1 MNGPTKR
8 VLILG
13 GTGFVGRH
21 VCEKLT
27 RLGCSMTVITRRASQ
42 AAAIQNLPRVRVV
55 EGDVYNAE
63 FLAQCMTQHD
73 VVINLIAILH
83 GSAAAFNKAHV
94 QLPQVIAQACQ
105 SSGLKRLIHISAL
118 GASLDGPS
126 LYQRSKA
133 QGEAVLQQAGLA
145 LTVLQPSVIFGN
157 DDKFLNLFAQ
167 LQQIAPVVPLAGAST
182 RFQAV
187 WVEDVAAAVAHCVM
201 QASTAGQTYEV
212 CGPDIMTLKEL
223 VQKSGQW
230 AGVRGGKGRWVF
242 GIPHALAWL
251 QACLMELAPGQ
262 PLMSRDNL
270 RSMQV
275 DNIASGKALGLQDLN
290 IQASSVSSIA
300 PGYLGH
306 KGACTK
312 LDVFRAK
319 GRP

>member
-27 RLGCSMTVITRRASQ
+27 RMGCSMTVITRRASQ
-42 AAAIQNLPRVRVV
+42 AAAIQNLPRVRVL
-55 EGDVYNAE
+55 EGDVYNSA
-63 FLAQCMTQHD
+63 FLAQCMAHHD

-83 GSAAAFNKAHV
+83 GSEAAFDKAHV
-94 QLPQVIAQACQ
+94 QLPQVIAQACHA
-105 SSGLKRLIHISAL
+105 SGVKRLIHISAL
-118 GASLDGPS
+118 GASMDGPS
-126 LYQRSKA
+126 TYQRSKA
-133 QGEAVLQQAGLA
+133 QGEAVLKQAGLD
-145 LTVLQPSVIFGN
+145 LTLLQPSVIFGA

-182 RFQAV
+182 RFQPV

-212 CGPDIMTLKEL
+212 CGPDIMTLKDL

-251 QACLMELAPGQ
+251 QAFFMELAPGQ

-275 DNIASGKALGLQDLN
+275 DNIASGKALGLKDLH

-300 PGYLGH
+300 PGYLGY

>member
-1 MNGPTKR
+1 MNGRTKR

-27 RLGCSMTVITRRASQ
+27 RMGCSMTVITRRASQ
-42 AAAIQNLPRVRVV
+42 AAAIQNLPRVRVL
-55 EGDVYNAE
+55 EGDVYNSA
-63 FLAQCMTQHD
+63 FLAQCMAHHD

-83 GSAAAFNKAHV
+83 GSEAAFDKAHV
-94 QLPQVIAQACQ
+94 QLPQVIAQACHA
-105 SSGLKRLIHISAL
+105 SGVKRLIHISAL
-118 GASLDGPS
+118 GASMDGPS
-126 LYQRSKA
+126 TYQRSKA
-133 QGEAVLQQAGLA
+133 QGEAVLKQAGLD
-145 LTVLQPSVIFGN
+145 LTLLKPSVIFGA

-182 RFQAV
+182 RFQPV
-187 WVEDVAAAVAHCVM
+187 WVEDVASAVAHCVTN
-201 QASTAGQTYEV
+201 QKTHGQTYEI
-212 CGPDIMTLKEL
+212 CGPDIWSLKEL

-230 AGVRGGKGRWVF
+230 AGVRSGKGRWVF

-251 QACLMELAPGQ
+251 QAFFMELAPGQ

-275 DNIASGKALGLQDLN
+275 DNIASGKALGLKDLH

-300 PGYLGH
+300 PGYLGY

>member
-1 MNGPTKR
+1 MKSLTPR

-42 AAAIQNLPRVRVV
+42 AAAIQNLPRVRVL
-55 EGDVYNAE
+55 EGDVYNAA

-83 GSAAAFNKAHV
+83 GSEQAFDKAHV
-94 QLPQVIAQACQ
+94 QLPTIIAQACQ
-105 SSGLKRLIHISAL
+105 QSGLKRLIHISAL
-118 GASLDGPS
+118 GASLEGPS

-133 QGEAVLQQAGLA
+133 QGEAVLQKAGLD
-145 LTVLQPSVIFGN
+145 LTILQPSVIFGAN
-157 DDKFLNLFAQ
+157 DKFLNLFAQ
-167 LQQIAPVVPLAGAST
+167 LQQITPVVPLAGAST

-201 QASTAGQTYEV
+201 NASTAGHTYEI
-212 CGPDIMTLKEL
+212 CGPDIWTLKEL

-242 GIPHALAWL
+242 GIPHALASV
-251 QACLMELAPGQ
+251 QAFLMELAPGQ
-262 PLMSRDNL
+262 PVMSRDNL

-275 DNIASGKALGLQDLN
+275 DNIASGKALGLKDLN
-290 IQASSVSSIA
+290 IQASSVDSIA
-300 PGYLGH
+300 PGYLGY

>member
-1 MNGPTKR
+1 M
-8 VLILG
+8 
-13 GTGFVGRH
+13 
-21 VCEKLT
+21 
-27 RLGCSMTVITRRASQ
+27 GCSMTVITRRASQ
-42 AAAIQNLPRVRVV
+42 AAAIQNLPRVRVL
-55 EGDVYNAE
+55 EGDVYNSA
-63 FLAQCMTQHD
+63 FLAQCMAHHD

-83 GSAAAFNKAHV
+83 GSEVAFDKAHV
-94 QLPQVIAQACQ
+94 QLPQVIAQACHA
-105 SSGLKRLIHISAL
+105 SGVKRLIHISAL
-118 GASLDGPS
+118 GASEEGPS
-126 LYQRSKA
+126 TYQRSKA
-133 QGEAVLQQAGLA
+133 QGEAVLKQAGLD
-145 LTVLQPSVIFGN
+145 LTVLQPSVIFGA

-182 RFQAV
+182 RFQPV
-187 WVEDVAAAVAHCVM
+187 WVEDVASSVAHCVTD
-201 QASTAGQTYEV
+201 QKTHGQTYEI
-212 CGPDIMTLKEL
+212 CGPDIWSLKAL

-251 QACLMELAPGQ
+251 QAFFMELAPGQ

-275 DNIASGKALGLQDLN
+275 DNIASGKALGLKDLY

-300 PGYLGH
+300 PGYLGY

>member
-1 MNGPTKR
+1 MNIQPR

-27 RLGCSMTVITRRASQ
+27 RIGCRMTVITRRASQ
-42 AAAIQNLPRVRVV
+42 AAAIQSMPKVRVL
-55 EGDVYNAE
+55 EGDVYNQA
-63 FLAQCMTQHD
+63 FLAQCMAQHD

-83 GSAAAFNKAHV
+83 GSEAAFDKAHV
-94 QLPQVIAQACQ
+94 QLPQVISQACHA
-105 SSGLKRLIHISAL
+105 SGVKRLIHISAL
-118 GASLDGPS
+118 GASEEGPS
-126 LYQRSKA
+126 TYQRSKA
-133 QGEAVLQQAGLA
+133 QGEAVLKQAGLD
-145 LTVLQPSVIFGN
+145 LTLLQPSVIFGA

-182 RFQAV
+182 RFQPV
-187 WVEDVAAAVAHCVM
+187 WVEDVASAVAHCVM
-201 QASTAGQTYEV
+201 DAKTQGHTYEI
-212 CGPDIMTLKEL
+212 CGPEIWTLKEL

-230 AGVRGGKGRWVF
+230 AGVKGGRGRWVF
-242 GIPHALAWL
+242 GIPHTLAWL
-251 QACLMELAPGQ
+251 QAFLMELAPGQ

-275 DNIASGKALGLQDLN
+275 DNVSSGNALSLKELN

-300 PGYLGH
+300 PGYLGY

>member
-1 MNGPTKR
+1 
-8 VLILG
+8 
-13 GTGFVGRH
+13 
-21 VCEKLT
+21 
-27 RLGCSMTVITRRASQ
+27 MTVITRRASQ
-42 AAAIQNLPRVRVV
+42 AAAIQNLPRVRVL
-55 EGDVYNAE
+55 EGDVYNSA
-63 FLAQCMTQHD
+63 FLAQCMAHHD

-83 GSAAAFNKAHV
+83 GSEAAFDKAHV
-94 QLPQVIAQACQ
+94 QLPQVIAQACHV
-105 SSGLKRLIHISAL
+105 SGVKRLIHISAL
-118 GASLDGPS
+118 GASMDGPS
-126 LYQRSKA
+126 TYQRSKA
-133 QGEAVLQQAGLA
+133 QGEAVLKQAGLD
-145 LTVLQPSVIFGN
+145 LTVLQPSVIFGA

-167 LQQIAPVVPLAGAST
+167 LQQIAPVVPLAGDST
-182 RFQAV
+182 RFQPV
-187 WVEDVAAAVAHCVM
+187 WVEDVASAVAHCVTD
-201 QASTAGQTYEV
+201 QKTQGQTYEI
-212 CGPDIMTLKEL
+212 CGPDIWSLKAL

-251 QACLMELAPGQ
+251 QAFFMELAPGQ

-275 DNIASGKALGLQDLN
+275 DNIASGKALGLKDLH

-300 PGYLGH
+300 PGYLGY

>member
-27 RLGCSMTVITRRASQ
+27 RMGCSMTVITRRASQ
-42 AAAIQNLPRVRVV
+42 AAAIQNLPRVRVL
-55 EGDVYNAE
+55 EGDVYNSAYLAE
-63 FLAQCMTQHD
+63 CMAHHD

-83 GSAAAFNKAHV
+83 GSEAAFDKAHV
-94 QLPQVIAQACQ
+94 QLPQVIAQACHA
-105 SSGLKRLIHISAL
+105 SGVKRLIHISAL
-118 GASLDGPS
+118 GASMDGPS
-126 LYQRSKA
+126 TYQRSKA
-133 QGEAVLQQAGLA
+133 QGEAVLKQAGLD
-145 LTVLQPSVIFGN
+145 LTLLQPSVIFGA

-182 RFQAV
+182 RFQPV
-187 WVEDVAAAVAHCVM
+187 WVEDVASAVAHCVM
-201 QASTAGQTYEV
+201 HTKTHGLTYEI
-212 CGPDIMTLKEL
+212 CGPDIWSLREL

-230 AGVRGGKGRWVF
+230 AGVRAGKGRWVF
-242 GIPHALAWL
+242 GIPYALAWL
-251 QACLMELAPGQ
+251 QAFLMELAPGQ

-275 DNIASGKALGLQDLN
+275 DNIASANALGLQDLH

-300 PGYLGH
+300 PGYLGY

>member
-1 MNGPTKR
+1 MSGPKPR
-8 VLILG
+8 VLVLG

-42 AAAIQNLPRVRVV
+42 ATAIQNLPRVHVL
-55 EGDVYNAE
+55 EGDVYNGA
-63 FLAQCMTQHD
+63 FLAQCMAQHD

-83 GSAAAFNKAHV
+83 GSEAAFDKAHV
-94 QLPQVIAQACQ
+94 QLPQIIAQACQ
-105 SSGLKRLIHISAL
+105 TSGVKRLIHISAL
-118 GASLDGPS
+118 GASLQGPS

-133 QGEAVLQQAGLA
+133 QGEAVLQAANLD
-145 LTVLQPSVIFGN
+145 LTILQPSVIFGTE
-157 DDKFLNLFAQ
+157 DKFLNLFAQ
-167 LQQIAPVVPLAGAST
+167 LQHITPVVPLAGAST

-187 WVEDVAAAVAHCVM
+187 WVEDVASAVAHCVM
-201 QASTAGQTYEV
+201 HASTAGHTYEV
-212 CGPDIMTLKEL
+212 CGPDIMSLQEL

-230 AGVRGGKGRWVF
+230 AGIRGGKGRYVF
-242 GIPHALAWL
+242 AIPHALAWL
-251 QACLMELAPGQ
+251 QAFLMELAPGQ

-275 DNIASGKALGLQDLN
+275 DNIASGQALGLQDLN
-290 IQASSVSSIA
+290 IHASSVSSIA

-312 LDVFRAK
+312 LDVLRAK

>member
-1 MNGPTKR
+1 MKSLTPR

-42 AAAIQNLPRVRVV
+42 AAAIQNLPRVRVL
-55 EGDVYNAE
+55 EGDVYNAA
-63 FLAQCMTQHD
+63 FLAQCMAQHD

-83 GSAAAFNKAHV
+83 GSEQAFDKAHV
-94 QLPQVIAQACQ
+94 QLPTIIAQACQ
-105 SSGLKRLIHISAL
+105 QSGLKRLIHISAL
-118 GASLDGPS
+118 GASLEGPS

-133 QGEAVLQQAGLA
+133 QGEAVLHQAGLD
-145 LTVLQPSVIFGN
+145 LTILQPSVVFGAN
-157 DDKFLNLFAQ
+157 DKFLNLFAQ

-201 QASTAGQTYEV
+201 NASTAGHTYQI
-212 CGPDIMTLKEL
+212 CGPDIWTLKEL

-242 GIPHALAWL
+242 GIPHALASV
-251 QACLMELAPGQ
+251 QAFLMELAPGQ
-262 PLMSRDNL
+262 PVMSRDNL

-275 DNIASGKALGLQDLN
+275 DNIASGKALGLKDLN
-290 IQASSVSSIA
+290 IQASSVDSIA
-300 PGYLGH
+300 PGYLGY

-312 LDVFRAK
+312 LDAFRAK

>member
-1 MNGPTKR
+1 MNSSSKR
-8 VLILG
+8 ILILG

-27 RLGCSMTVITRRASQ
+27 RMGCSMTVITRRASQ
-42 AAAIQNLPRVRVV
+42 AAAIQNLPRVRVL
-55 EGDVYNAE
+55 EGDVYNSA
-63 FLAQCMTQHD
+63 FLAQCMAQHD

-83 GSAAAFNKAHV
+83 GTEAAFSKAHV
-94 QLPQVIAQACQ
+94 QLPQVIAEACLA
-105 SSGLKRLIHISAL
+105 SGVKRLIHISAL
-118 GASLDGPS
+118 GASPDGPS
-126 LYQRSKA
+126 AYQRSKA
-133 QGEAVLQQAGLA
+133 QGEALLKQAGLD
-145 LTVLQPSVIFGN
+145 LTLLQPSVIFGA

-182 RFQAV
+182 RFQPV
-187 WVEDVAAAVAHCVM
+187 WVEDVASAVAHCVM
-201 QASTAGQTYEV
+201 DAKTQGHTYEI
-212 CGPDIMTLKEL
+212 CGPEIWTLKEL

-230 AGVRGGKGRWVF
+230 AGVKGGRGRWVF
-242 GIPHALAWL
+242 GIPHTLAWL
-251 QACLMELAPGQ
+251 QAFLMELAPGQ

-275 DNIASGKALGLQDLN
+275 DNVSSGNALSLKELN

-300 PGYLGH
+300 PGYLGY

>member
-27 RLGCSMTVITRRASQ
+27 RMGCSMTVITRRASQ
-42 AAAIQNLPRVRVV
+42 AAAIQNLPRVRVL
-55 EGDVYNAE
+55 EGDVYNSAYLAE
-63 FLAQCMTQHD
+63 CMAHHD

-83 GSAAAFNKAHV
+83 GSEAAFDKAHV
-94 QLPQVIAQACQ
+94 QLPQVIAQACHA
-105 SSGLKRLIHISAL
+105 SGVKRLIHISAL
-118 GASLDGPS
+118 GASMDGPS
-126 LYQRSKA
+126 TYQRSKA
-133 QGEAVLQQAGLA
+133 KGEAVLKQAGLD
-145 LTVLQPSVIFGN
+145 LTLLQPSVIFGA

-182 RFQAV
+182 RFQPV
-187 WVEDVAAAVAHCVM
+187 WVEDVASAVAHCVM
-201 QASTAGQTYEV
+201 HTKTHGLTYEI
-212 CGPDIMTLKEL
+212 CGPDIWSLREL

-230 AGVRGGKGRWVF
+230 AGVRAGKGRWVF
-242 GIPHALAWL
+242 GIPYALAWL
-251 QACLMELAPGQ
+251 QAFLMELAPGQ

-275 DNIASGKALGLQDLN
+275 DNIASANALGLQDLH

-300 PGYLGH
+300 PGYLGY

>member
-1 MNGPTKR
+1 MNKVSKR

-42 AAAIQNLPRVRVV
+42 AAAIQNLPRVRVL
-55 EGDVYNAE
+55 EGDVYNAA
-63 FLAQCMTQHD
+63 FLTQCMAQHD

-83 GSAAAFNKAHV
+83 GSEEAFDKAHV
-94 QLPQVIAQACQ
+94 QLPTIIAQACQ
-105 SSGLKRLIHISAL
+105 QSGLKRLIHISAL
-118 GASLDGPS
+118 GASLQGPS

-133 QGEAVLQQAGLA
+133 QGEAVLQKAGLD
-145 LTVLQPSVIFGN
+145 LTILQPSVIFGAN
-157 DDKFLNLFAQ
+157 DKFLNLFAQ
-167 LQQIAPVVPLAGAST
+167 LQQIAPVVPLAGANT

-201 QASTAGQTYEV
+201 NASTAGHTYEI
-212 CGPDIMTLKEL
+212 CGPDIWTLKEL

-242 GIPHALAWL
+242 GIPHALASV
-251 QACLMELAPGQ
+251 QAFLMELAPGQ
-262 PLMSRDNL
+262 PVMSRDNL

-275 DNIASGKALGLQDLN
+275 DNIASGKALGLKDLN
-290 IQASSVSSIA
+290 IQASSVGSIA
-300 PGYLGH
+300 PGYLGY

>member
-1 MNGPTKR
+1 MNKVSKR

-42 AAAIQNLPRVRVV
+42 AAAIQNLPRVRVL
-55 EGDVYNAE
+55 EGDVYNAA
-63 FLAQCMTQHD
+63 FLTQCMAQHD

-83 GSAAAFNKAHV
+83 GSEEAFDKAHV
-94 QLPQVIAQACQ
+94 QLPTIIAQACQ
-105 SSGLKRLIHISAL
+105 QSGLKRLIHISAL
-118 GASLDGPS
+118 GASLQGPS

-133 QGEAVLQQAGLA
+133 QGEAVLQKAGLD
-145 LTVLQPSVIFGN
+145 LTVLQPSVIFGAN
-157 DDKFLNLFAQ
+157 DKFLNLFAQ
-167 LQQIAPVVPLAGAST
+167 LQQIAPVVPLAGANT

-201 QASTAGQTYEV
+201 NASTADHTYEI
-212 CGPDIMTLKEL
+212 CGPDIWTLKEL

-242 GIPHALAWL
+242 GIPNALASV
-251 QACLMELAPGQ
+251 QAFLMELAPGQ
-262 PLMSRDNL
+262 PVMSRDNL

-275 DNIASGKALGLQDLN
+275 DNIASGKALGLKDLN
-290 IQASSVSSIA
+290 IQASSVGSIA
-300 PGYLGH
+300 PGYLGY

>member
-1 MNGPTKR
+1 MNKVSKR

-42 AAAIQNLPRVRVV
+42 AAAIQNLPRVRVL
-55 EGDVYNAE
+55 EGDVYNAA
-63 FLAQCMTQHD
+63 FLTQCMAQHD

-83 GSAAAFNKAHV
+83 GSEEAFDKAHV
-94 QLPQVIAQACQ
+94 HLPTIIVQACQ
-105 SSGLKRLIHISAL
+105 QSGLKRLIHISAL
-118 GASLDGPS
+118 GASLQGPS

-133 QGEAVLQQAGLA
+133 QGEAVLQKAGLD
-145 LTVLQPSVIFGN
+145 LTILQPSVIFGAN
-157 DDKFLNLFAQ
+157 DKFLNLFAQ
-167 LQQIAPVVPLAGAST
+167 LQQIAPVVPLAGANT

-201 QASTAGQTYEV
+201 NASTAGHTYEI
-212 CGPDIMTLKEL
+212 CGPDIWTLKEL

-242 GIPHALAWL
+242 GIPHALASV
-251 QACLMELAPGQ
+251 QAFLMELAPGQ
-262 PLMSRDNL
+262 PVMSRDNL

-275 DNIASGKALGLQDLN
+275 DNIASGKAPGLKDLN
-290 IQASSVSSIA
+290 IQASSVGSIA
-300 PGYLGH
+300 PGYLGY

>member
-1 MNGPTKR
+1 MNGSSKR
-8 VLILG
+8 ILILG

-27 RLGCSMTVITRRASQ
+27 RMGCSMTVITRRASQ
-42 AAAIQNLPRVRVV
+42 AAAIQNLPRVRVL
-55 EGDVYNAE
+55 EGDVYNSA
-63 FLAQCMTQHD
+63 FLAQCMAQHD

-83 GSAAAFNKAHV
+83 GTEAAFHKAHV
-94 QLPQVIAQACQ
+94 QLPQVIAEACLA
-105 SSGLKRLIHISAL
+105 SGVKRLIHISAL

-126 LYQRSKA
+126 TYQRSKA
-133 QGEAVLQQAGLA
+133 QGEALLKQAGLD
-145 LTVLQPSVIFGN
+145 LTLLQPSVIFGA

-182 RFQAV
+182 RFQPV
-187 WVEDVAAAVAHCVM
+187 WVEDVASAVAHCVM
-201 QASTAGQTYEV
+201 DAKTQGHTYEI
-212 CGPDIMTLKEL
+212 CGPEIWTLKEL

-230 AGVRGGKGRWVF
+230 AGVKGGRGRWVF
-242 GIPHALAWL
+242 GIPHTLAWL
-251 QACLMELAPGQ
+251 QAFLMELAPGQ

-275 DNIASGKALGLQDLN
+275 DNVSSGNALSLKELN
-290 IQASSVSSIA
+290 IQASSVYSIA
-300 PGYLGH
+300 PGYLGY

>member
-1 MNGPTKR
+1 MNSSAKR

-27 RLGCSMTVITRRASQ
+27 RMGCSMTVITRRASQ
-42 AAAIQNLPRVRVV
+42 AAAIQNLPRVRIL
-55 EGDVYNAE
+55 EGDVYNGA
-63 FLAQCMTQHD
+63 FLAPCMAHHD

-83 GSAAAFNKAHV
+83 GTASAFDKAHV
-94 QLPQVIAQACQ
+94 QLPQVIAQACLA
-105 SSGLKRLIHISAL
+105 SGVKRLIHISAL

-126 LYQRSKA
+126 NYQRSKA
-133 QGEAVLQQAGLA
+133 QGEAVLQQAGLD
-145 LTVLQPSVIFGN
+145 LTLLQPSVIFGA

-167 LQQIAPVVPLAGAST
+167 LQQIAPAVPLAGAST
-182 RFQAV
+182 RFQPV
-187 WVEDVAAAVAHCVM
+187 WVEDVASAVARCVM
-201 QASTAGQTYEV
+201 DVQTQGHTYEI
-212 CGPDIMTLKEL
+212 CGPETWTLKEL

-230 AGVRGGKGRWVF
+230 AGVKGGRGRWVF
-242 GIPHALAWL
+242 GIPHTLAWL
-251 QACLMELAPGQ
+251 QAFLMELAPGQ

-275 DNIASGKALGLQDLN
+275 DNMASGKALSLKDLN

-300 PGYLGH
+300 PSYLGH

-312 LDVFRAK
+312 LDAFRAK

>member
-1 MNGPTKR
+1 MNKVSKR

-42 AAAIQNLPRVRVV
+42 AAAIQNLPRVRVL
-55 EGDVYNAE
+55 EGDVYNAA
-63 FLAQCMTQHD
+63 FLTQCMAQHD

-83 GSAAAFNKAHV
+83 GSEEAFDKAHV
-94 QLPQVIAQACQ
+94 QLPTIIAQACQ
-105 SSGLKRLIHISAL
+105 QSGLKRLIHISAL
-118 GASLDGPS
+118 GASLQGPS

-133 QGEAVLQQAGLA
+133 QGEAVLQKAGLD
-145 LTVLQPSVIFGN
+145 LTILQPSVIFGAN
-157 DDKFLNLFAQ
+157 DKFLNLFAQ
-167 LQQIAPVVPLAGAST
+167 IQQIAPVVPLAGANT

-201 QASTAGQTYEV
+201 NASTAGHTYEI
-212 CGPDIMTLKEL
+212 CGPDIWTLKEL

-242 GIPHALAWL
+242 GIPHALASV
-251 QACLMELAPGQ
+251 QAFLMELAPGQ
-262 PLMSRDNL
+262 PVMSRDNL

-275 DNIASGKALGLQDLN
+275 DNIASGKALGLKDLN
-290 IQASSVSSIA
+290 IQASSVGSIA
-300 PGYLGH
+300 PGYLGY

>member
-1 MNGPTKR
+1 MNGSAKR

-27 RLGCSMTVITRRASQ
+27 RMGCNMTVITRRASQ

-55 EGDVYNAE
+55 EGDVYNSA
-63 FLAQCMTQHD
+63 FLTQCMAQHD

-83 GSAAAFNKAHV
+83 GSEAAFDKAHV
-94 QLPQVIAQACQ
+94 QLPQVIAQACLA
-105 SSGLKRLIHISAL
+105 SGVKRLIHISAL
-118 GASLDGPS
+118 GASVDGPS
-126 LYQRSKA
+126 TYQRSKA
-133 QGEAVLQQAGLA
+133 QGETVLKQAGLD
-145 LTVLQPSVIFGN
+145 LTLLQPSVIFGA

-182 RFQAV
+182 RFQPV
-187 WVEDVAAAVAHCVM
+187 WVEDVASAVAHCVM
-201 QASTAGQTYEV
+201 DAKTQGQTYEI
-212 CGPDIMTLKEL
+212 CGPEIWTLKEL

-230 AGVRGGKGRWVF
+230 AGVKGGRGRWVF
-242 GIPHALAWL
+242 GIPHTLAWL
-251 QACLMELAPGQ
+251 QAFLMELAPGQ

-275 DNIASGKALGLQDLN
+275 DNIASGKALGLQDLH
-290 IQASSVSSIA
+290 IHASSVSSVA
-300 PGYLGH
+300 PGYLGY

>member
-1 MNGPTKR
+1 MNNVPKR

-42 AAAIQNLPRVRVV
+42 AAAIQNLPRVRVL
-55 EGDVYNAE
+55 EGDVYNAA
-63 FLAQCMTQHD
+63 FLTQCMAQHD

-83 GSAAAFNKAHV
+83 GSEEAFDKAHV
-94 QLPQVIAQACQ
+94 QLPTIIAQACQ
-105 SSGLKRLIHISAL
+105 QSGLKRLIHISAL
-118 GASLDGPS
+118 GASLQGPS

-133 QGEAVLQQAGLA
+133 QGEAVLQKAGLD
-145 LTVLQPSVIFGN
+145 LTILQPSVIFGAN
-157 DDKFLNLFAQ
+157 DKFLNLFAQ
-167 LQQIAPVVPLAGAST
+167 LQQIAPVVPLAGANT

-201 QASTAGQTYEV
+201 NASTAGHTYEI
-212 CGPDIMTLKEL
+212 CGPDIWTLKEL

-242 GIPHALAWL
+242 GIPHALASV
-251 QACLMELAPGQ
+251 QAFLMELAPGQ
-262 PLMSRDNL
+262 PVMSRDNL

-275 DNIASGKALGLQDLN
+275 DNIASGKALGLKDLN
-290 IQASSVSSIA
+290 IQASSVGSIA
-300 PGYLGH
+300 PGYLGY

>member
-1 MNGPTKR
+1 MNGPTNR

-27 RLGCSMTVITRRASQ
+27 RMGCNMTVITRRASQ

-55 EGDVYNAE
+55 VGDVYNSA
-63 FLAQCMTQHD
+63 FLTQCMAQHD

-83 GSAAAFNKAHV
+83 GSEAAFDKTHV
-94 QLPQVIAQACQ
+94 QLPQVIAQACLD
-105 SSGLKRLIHISAL
+105 SGVKRLIHISAL
-118 GASLDGPS
+118 GASMDGPS
-126 LYQRSKA
+126 TYQRSKA
-133 QGEAVLQQAGLA
+133 QGEAVLKQAGMD
-145 LTVLQPSVIFGN
+145 LTLLQPSVIFGV

-167 LQQIAPVVPLAGAST
+167 LQQITPVVPLAGAST
-182 RFQAV
+182 RFQPV
-187 WVEDVAAAVAHCVM
+187 WVEDVASAVAHCVTD
-201 QASTAGQTYEV
+201 QKSHGQTYEI
-212 CGPDIMTLKEL
+212 CGPDIWSLKEL

-242 GIPHALAWL
+242 GIPYALAWL
-251 QACLMELAPGQ
+251 QAFFMELAPGQ

-275 DNIASGKALGLQDLN
+275 DNIASGKALGLKDLH

-300 PGYLGH
+300 PGYLGY

>member
-1 MNGPTKR
+1 MNKVSKR

-42 AAAIQNLPRVRVV
+42 AAAIQNLPRVRVL
-55 EGDVYNAE
+55 EGDVYNAA
-63 FLAQCMTQHD
+63 FLTQCMAQHD

-83 GSAAAFNKAHV
+83 GSEEAFDKAHV
-94 QLPQVIAQACQ
+94 QLPTIIAQACQ
-105 SSGLKRLIHISAL
+105 QSGLKRLIHISAL
-118 GASLDGPS
+118 GASLQGPS

-133 QGEAVLQQAGLA
+133 QGEAVLQKAGLD
-145 LTVLQPSVIFGN
+145 LTILQPSVIFGAN
-157 DDKFLNLFAQ
+157 DKFLNLFAQ
-167 LQQIAPVVPLAGAST
+167 LQQIAPVVPLAGANT

-201 QASTAGQTYEV
+201 NASTAGHTYEI
-212 CGPDIMTLKEL
+212 CGPDIWTLKEL

-242 GIPHALAWL
+242 GIPNALASV
-251 QACLMELAPGQ
+251 QAFLMELAPGQ
-262 PLMSRDNL
+262 PVMSRDNL

-275 DNIASGKALGLQDLN
+275 DNIASGKAPGLKDLN
-290 IQASSVSSIA
+290 IQASSVGSIA
-300 PGYLGH
+300 PGYLGY

>member
-1 MNGPTKR
+1 MNSSAKR

-27 RLGCSMTVITRRASQ
+27 RMGCSMTVITRRASQ
-42 AAAIQNLPRVRVV
+42 AAAIQNLPRVRVL
-55 EGDVYNAE
+55 EGDVYNGA
-63 FLAQCMTQHD
+63 FLAPCMAHHD

-83 GSAAAFNKAHV
+83 GTESAFDKAHV
-94 QLPQVIAQACQ
+94 QLPQVIAQACLA
-105 SSGLKRLIHISAL
+105 SGVKRLIHISAL

-126 LYQRSKA
+126 HYQRSKA
-133 QGEAVLQQAGLA
+133 QGEAVLQQAGLD
-145 LTVLQPSVIFGN
+145 LTLLQPSVIFGA

-167 LQQIAPVVPLAGAST
+167 LQQIAPAVPLAGAST
-182 RFQAV
+182 RFQPV
-187 WVEDVAAAVAHCVM
+187 WVEDVASAVARCVM
-201 QASTAGQTYEV
+201 DVQTQGHTYEI
-212 CGPDIMTLKEL
+212 CGPETWTLKEL

-230 AGVRGGKGRWVF
+230 AGVKGGRGRWVF
-242 GIPHALAWL
+242 GIPHTLAWL
-251 QACLMELAPGQ
+251 QAFLMELAPGQ

-275 DNIASGKALGLQDLN
+275 DNMASGKALSLKDLN

-300 PGYLGH
+300 PNYLGY

-312 LDVFRAK
+312 LDVLRAK

>member
-1 MNGPTKR
+1 MKNLTPR

-42 AAAIQNLPRVRVV
+42 AAAIQNLPRVRVL
-55 EGDVYNAE
+55 EGDVYNAA

-83 GSAAAFNKAHV
+83 GSEQAFDKAHV
-94 QLPQVIAQACQ
+94 QLPTIIAQACQ
-105 SSGLKRLIHISAL
+105 QSGLKRLIHISAL
-118 GASLDGPS
+118 GASLEGPS

-133 QGEAVLQQAGLA
+133 QGEAVLQQAGLD
-145 LTVLQPSVIFGN
+145 LTILQPSVIFGAN
-157 DDKFLNLFAQ
+157 DKFLNLFAQ
-167 LQQIAPVVPLAGAST
+167 LQQIAPVVPLAGANT

-201 QASTAGQTYEV
+201 NASTAGHTYEI
-212 CGPDIMTLKEL
+212 CGPDIWTLKEL

-242 GIPHALAWL
+242 GIPHALASV
-251 QACLMELAPGQ
+251 QAFLMELAPGQ
-262 PLMSRDNL
+262 PVMSRDNL

-275 DNIASGKALGLQDLN
+275 DNIASGKALELKDLN
-290 IQASSVSSIA
+290 IQASSVDSIA
-300 PGYLGH
+300 PGYLGY

>member
-1 MNGPTKR
+1 MNIQPR

-27 RLGCSMTVITRRASQ
+27 RIGCRMTVITRRASQ
-42 AAAIQNLPRVRVV
+42 AAAIQSMPKVRVL
-55 EGDVYNAE
+55 EGDVYNQA
-63 FLAQCMTQHD
+63 FLAQCMALHD

-83 GSAAAFNKAHV
+83 GSEQAFDKAHV
-94 QLPQVIAQACQ
+94 QLPTIISQACQ
-105 SSGLKRLIHISAL
+105 QSGLKRLIHISAL
-118 GASLDGPS
+118 GASLEGPS

-133 QGEAVLQQAGLA
+133 QGEAVLHQAGLD
-145 LTVLQPSVIFGN
+145 LTILQPSVIFGAN
-157 DDKFLNLFAQ
+157 DKFLNLFAQ

-201 QASTAGQTYEV
+201 NASTAGHTYEI
-212 CGPDIMTLKEL
+212 CGPDIWTLKEL

-242 GIPHALAWL
+242 GIPHALASV
-251 QACLMELAPGQ
+251 QAFLMELAPGQ
-262 PLMSRDNL
+262 PVMSRDNL

-275 DNIASGKALGLQDLN
+275 DNIASGKALGLKDLN
-290 IQASSVSSIA
+290 IQASSVDSIA
-300 PGYLGH
+300 PGYLGY

>member
-1 MNGPTKR
+1 MNGSSKR
-8 VLILG
+8 ILILG

-27 RLGCSMTVITRRASQ
+27 RMGCSMTVITRRASQ
-42 AAAIQNLPRVRVV
+42 AAAIQNLPRVRVL
-55 EGDVYNAE
+55 EGDVYNSA
-63 FLAQCMTQHD
+63 FLAQCMAQHD

-83 GSAAAFNKAHV
+83 GSEAAFGKAHV
-94 QLPQVIAQACQ
+94 QLPQVIAEACLAR
-105 SSGLKRLIHISAL
+105 GVKRLIHISAL
-118 GASLDGPS
+118 GASPDGPS
-126 LYQRSKA
+126 AYQRSKA
-133 QGEAVLQQAGLA
+133 QGEALLKQAGLD
-145 LTVLQPSVIFGN
+145 LTLLQPSVIFGA

-182 RFQAV
+182 RFQPV
-187 WVEDVAAAVAHCVM
+187 WVEDVASAVAHCVM
-201 QASTAGQTYEV
+201 DAKTQGHTYEI
-212 CGPDIMTLKEL
+212 CGPEIWTLKEL

-230 AGVRGGKGRWVF
+230 AGVKGGRGRWVF
-242 GIPHALAWL
+242 GIPHTLAWL
-251 QACLMELAPGQ
+251 QAFLMELAPGQ

-275 DNIASGKALGLQDLN
+275 DNVSSGNALSLKELN
-290 IQASSVSSIA
+290 IQASSVYSIA
-300 PGYLGH
+300 PGYLGY

>member
-1 MNGPTKR
+1 MNQRTQR
-8 VLILG
+8 VLVLG

-27 RLGCSMTVITRRASQ
+27 RLGCQITVITRRVSQ
-42 AAAIQNLPRVRVV
+42 AAAIQNLPRVRVL
-55 EGDVYNAE
+55 EGDVYNLD
-63 FLAQCMTQHD
+63 FLARCMTQHD

-83 GSAAAFNKAHV
+83 GTEDAFDKAHV
-94 QLPQVIAQACQ
+94 QLPKVIAQACHT
-105 SSGLKRLIHISAL
+105 SGVKRLVHISAL
-118 GASLDGPS
+118 GASPDAPS
-126 LYQRSKA
+126 TYQQSKA
-133 QGEAVLQQAGLA
+133 SGEALLQKAGLQ
-145 LTVLQPSVIFGN
+145 LTLLQPSVIFGA

-167 LQQIAPVVPLAGAST
+167 LQKIAPVVPLAGANT
-182 RFQAV
+182 RFQPV
-187 WVEDVAAAVAHCVM
+187 WVEDVATAVAHC
-201 QASTAGQTYEV
+201 ALNPSTAGQVYEA
-212 CGPDIMTLKEL
+212 CGPDIWTLKDL
-223 VQKSGQW
+223 VKKSGQW

-242 GIPHALAWL
+242 GIPQAIAWL
-251 QACLMELAPGQ
+251 QAFLMELAPGQ

-275 DNIASGKALGLQDLN
+275 DNIASGTALGLSDLG

-300 PGYLGH
+300 PGYLGY